1 MDYIF
6 AMIEGIVTFISP
18 CLLPMLPIYISWFAG
33 GKGSKKR
40 TLAGALGFVLGFS
53 VVFVILGAFAGTFGL
68 LLREYALQVNLAAG
82 ALVLLFGLNYLGILR
97 LPFLNRA
104 AGFGRRPETPGFFS
118 SILFGIIFSISWS
131 PCVGALLGSALMLAA
146 SSQDTIKGIVMLA
159 FYSLGLGI
167 PFVISALLLDRLKGT
182 FDFIKRHYR
191 IINIVSGI
199 LLVLVGLSMMTGM
212 FGRLLAL
219 LTPA

>member
-1 MDYIF
+1 MADGLRPRGFLIDFVRDHIF
-6 AMIEGIVTFISP
+6 HKLVPLCRRVA
-18 CLLPMLPIYISWFAG
+18 
-33 GKGSKKR
+33 
-40 TLAGALGFVLGFS
+40 GFS
-53 VVFVILGAFAGTFGL
+53 
-68 LLREYALQVNLAAG
+68 
-82 ALVLLFGLNYLGILR
+82 
-97 LPFLNRA
+97 
-104 AGFGRRPETPGFFS
+104 S
-118 SILFGIIFSISWS
+118 
-131 PCVGALLGSALMLAA
+131 MLAA